1 MKKIAFNAGDFSA
14 VSPNPSNPFQVFRD
28 ISNPTGVE
36 TMLGQIIFWLLFLAG
51 TLAFISLLYGSLK
64 YLSAA
69 GDTTKAGEAKKT
81 ILYAIIGVVII
92 MCIMLIIT
100 FVATEAFKQS

>member
-64 YLSAA
+64 YLPPLAILQRQE
-69 GDTTKAGEAKKT
+69 KQKT